1 MSNNFKDLYQLSK
14 DSNFIGYKGVS
25 LEESKQILKDSLL
38 KPSEN
43 PAPFNKAIL
52 KDCFGDVLE
61 DMKEDEIERWV
72 FKNVKWYNG
81 SSQSLKSGLNVLKD
95 FVRAASEGDI
105 VMVIATDCE
114 SAKLS
119 PEHTFVK
126 DAARCWIL
134 GYVFQGDLFVP

>member
-14 DSNFIGYKGVS
+14 DPNFIGYKGVS
-25 LEESKQILKDSLL
+25 LEESKQILKDNLL
-38 KPSEN
+38 KPSED
-43 PAPFNKAIL
+43 PAPFNETVL
-52 KDCFGDVLE
+52 KDCFGNVYE

-81 SSQSLKSGLNVLKD
+81 SELSLKSGLNVTKD
-95 FVRAASEGDI
+95 FVRSASEGEI

-119 PEHTFVK
+119 PEHIFVK
-126 DAARCWIL
+126 DASRCWIL
-134 GYVFQGDLFVP
+134 GYVFQGDLYLP

>member
-126 DAARCWIL
+126 DAARTWVI